1 MIKITNNNRDGR
13 SGGHMTYSNFKDKKT
28 LTEIYRVIGKI
39 GNNILR
45 IKCFVYITACYYS
58 MTMVSYFIF
67 TENIEKNMKM
77 QCQYKITIKFVRVH
91 FFVCY
96 END

>member
-1 MIKITNNNRDGR
+1 
-13 SGGHMTYSNFKDKKT
+13 MTYSNFKVKKT
-28 LTEIYRVIGKI
+28 LTEIYSVIGKI

-45 IKCFVYITACYYS
+45 IKCFVYIMAFYYI
-58 MTMVSYFIF
+58 MTVVSCFIY

-77 QCQYKITIKFVRVH
+77 QCQYKRTIKFVRVH